1 MGRGERRGE
10 GAEGRAS
17 GGRRQPFIPP
27 SKALHTQTRLT
38 SITTTAMCSPG
49 GICPLSAPAA
59 AATCR
64 SLSSGAPATPL
75 GRGLARGELRA
86 AGARP
91 PERWAP
97 GPPLSSAAARSAP
110 RNSRP
115 ANFKGPPGTSKR
127 AGRPVAAASALT
139 IDPHARSAARLRWC
153 PGQGPGP
160 EPRVGSRRQSR
171 APPGRSRR
179 RGTWGVAQQGRG
191 VRGNNPGLVRD
202 LPEREGEAA
211 RPAAPFMQK
220 IRAGLRPRCGRP
232 RPHRPPPGPAFNTGP
247 VSSSHSAHQMSSGR
261 FQQKLR
267 CGFNCA
273 LQRLEPSARS

>member
-64 SLSSGAPATPL
+64 SLSSRAPATPL

-86 AGARP
+86 AGASP

-191 VRGNNPGLVRD
+191 G
-202 LPEREGEAA
+202 EGKQSRISA
-211 RPAAPFMQK
+211 RSAGEGGGSGAP
-220 IRAGLRPRCGRP
+220 RRPFYAKDPSGP
-232 RPHRPPPGPAFNTGP
+232 PPPLRPPPAPPAPARPSFQHR
-247 VSSSHSAHQMSSGR
+247 SC
-261 FQQKLR
+261 FQQSLR
-267 CGFNCA
+267 APNVLRA
-273 LQRLEPSARS
+273 LPTKTALWI